1 LCVLDDDLVHFNLT
15 KNKEYKF
22 EFGNIHFCI
31 IYSFYFW
38 MNFISSLYIKM
49 NLAWSISFFSITYNY
64 YARIILYKT
73 KMNFRIM
80 WLRII
85 LYNVYTCVDKRKKWK
100 FFWSQ
105 ATCYSH
111 LITLDLY
118 KTIWLK
124 VFTFGDRWTWNL
136 HTFCSKLYYIVR
148 VYVDLFD

>member
-85 LYNVYTCVDKRKKWK
+85 YSIMCIHAWIREKKWK

-105 ATCYSH
+105 DTCYSH

-124 VFTFGDRWTWNL
+124 VFTFGDELGIYIHFAPNYII
-136 HTFCSKLYYIVR
+136 SYLYM
-148 VYVDLFD
+148 